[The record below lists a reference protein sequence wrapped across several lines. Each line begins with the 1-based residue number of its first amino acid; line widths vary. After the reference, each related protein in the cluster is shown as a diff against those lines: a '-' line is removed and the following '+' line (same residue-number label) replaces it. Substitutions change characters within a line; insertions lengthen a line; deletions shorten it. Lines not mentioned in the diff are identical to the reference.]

1 MAQEPLITNDAIV
14 LGILITIVALVFH
27 TSSSSKVY
35 FQKFYKYVPGLLIC
49 YFLPGVLGTL
59 NIISAEQSKLYFVA
73 SRYMLPASLV
83 LFTLSMDIPA
93 IMRLGGKAL
102 ALFFAGTIGSILG
115 GPLSML
121 IVSLFAPDLIQ
132 GDSVWRAMATLAG
145 SWIGGGPN
153 QAALKE
159 VFLAPNDLFAAW
171 IAVDVLVANI
181 WMAFLLYGAGKSKD
195 WDAKSGANTA
205 TIDELQKRTAEYQ
218 EKSARIPSS
227 ADIFAI
233 LGVGFG
239 ITAISHFGADIIAPW
254 IETNA
259 PHLDKFSL
267 TSGFFWIVVIATALG
282 ILASFTKLRNLEG
295 AGASKFGSILLYV
308 LIATIGMSMN
318 LGAVFTNTGFFV
330 VGLIW
335 ISIHAGI
342 VLIVGRLLKA
352 PFFFV
357 AVGSQANIGGAA
369 SAPVVASA
377 VHPSLASVGVL
388 LAVLGYAIG
397 TYGGWLAGIIMQN
410 IANR

>member
-121 IVSLFAPDLIQ
+121 IVSLFAPDLVQ

-377 VHPSLASVGVL
+377 FHPSLASVGVL
-388 LAVLGYAIG
+388 LAVLGYAVG
-397 TYGGWLAGIIMQN
+397 TYGGWLSGIIMQN